1 MKALEGKTV
10 GLMFHPAALGSGRAQ
25 TKLASAIMS
34 SHISKA
40 GLLWEYV
47 NEGGANLV
55 LRYTGDCDDFRGC
68 VLRLRKGV
76 KNHEAK
82 RQIQEDSHFQRSV
95 LQPLLAPKRNHL
107 EPLSKPSFPPRPL
120 VEHRLFVFCITVP
133 LFCCM
138 LGWLYKAWTSYA
150 S

>member
-1 MKALEGKTV
+1 
-10 GLMFHPAALGSGRAQ
+10 
-25 TKLASAIMS
+25 MS
-34 SHISKA
+34 SHISEA

-82 RQIQEDSHFQRSV
+82 KQIQEDSHFQRSV

-107 EPLSKPSFPPRPL
+107 EPLFKPSFPPRPV
-120 VEHRLFVFCITVP
+120 VECALSVFLYLMFFVAC
-133 LFCCM
+133 
-138 LGWLYKAWTSYA
+138 
-150 S
+150 